1 MIGYKYDKKLYVY
14 AYSVQKWL
22 YIEEIFI
29 KLNICIYL
37 IRDEIFFDKYNE
49 IFGKKSAILKK
60 VNREIIY
67 NKTFLTSGKKLI
79 QKDAFIVFIKE

>member
-37 IRDEIFFDKYNE
+37 IRDEILFDKYNE

-60 VNREIIY
+60 INREIIY

-79 QKDAFIVFIKE
+79 

>member
-37 IRDEIFFDKYNE
+37 IRDEFFFDKYNE